1 MKLDFLFGAAKRQLR
16 LSEILGRIFVM
27 AFCLGAMP
35 VLGGCSLALDEL
47 SPENGRL
54 AGVFVTREPIEPA
67 LPDLELN
74 ARGEIVAKDTGSR
87 KIYGTFT
94 GYDENAPIVT
104 FPDLDGYGVYSL
116 TAPEDETHEAAGFN
130 SADFPFSNLFYNFS
144 DQEDSIEAN
153 LYVGAAR
160 FAKYYFNPVYQ
171 QEDGQIYLL
180 AGSGV
185 STDSFYDGQKFS
197 HGISESVSRTEN
209 GDQTAHSLSFT
220 VNIIASGLP
229 REPELLLMDGENR
242 LTERYSG
249 EQLEELASSGKPL
262 ALPESTSYLIL
273 RQSIEGKEHDSH
285 SIFDRDAEYVEYMVP
300 GEDGYL
306 YFRQL
311 YLAWP

>member
-1 MKLDFLFGAAKRQLR
+1 MKLDFLFGTAKRQR
-16 LSEILGRIFVM
+16 CLSGVPGRIYAM

-35 VLGGCSLALDEL
+35 VLSGCSLALDEL
-47 SPENGRL
+47 PPENGQL
-54 AGVFVTREPIEPA
+54 AGVFVTREPIEQ
-67 LPDLELN
+67 LPPELELN
-74 ARGEIVAKDTGSR
+74 GHGEIVAKDTDPR

-94 GYDENAPIVT
+94 GYEGGAPIVT
-104 FPDLDGYGVYSL
+104 FPDLEGCGLYSL
-116 TAPEDETHEAAGFN
+116 TAPEDEIHEAAGYS
-130 SADFPFSNLFYNFS
+130 SADFPFSNLHCSFS
-144 DQEDSIEAN
+144 DQEDSIEAD
-153 LYVGAAR
+153 LYVGTAR
-160 FAKYYFNPVYQ
+160 FAKYFFNPVYQ

-197 HGISESVSRTEN
+197 HGISESVSRIEN
-209 GDQTAHSLSFT
+209 GDQSAHSLSFT
-220 VNIIASGLP
+220 VNIVASGLP

-242 LTERYSG
+242 LIEHYSG
-249 EQLEELASSGKPL
+249 EHLEELTSSGKPL

-273 RQSIEGKEHDSH
+273 RQSIEGKEHDSY
-285 SIFDRDAEYVEYMVP
+285 SIFDRNAEYVEYMVP